1 VTAIVGVGLTD
12 MPNRSGEALLEAARA
27 RRIPTRALQL
37 SRLRTRIDDTGVLVL
52 EGDEPVEVTHL
63 APALLYFAD
72 HAAIAWRAL
81 IAAGARSLNDVEAM
95 ETADDKARTS
105 IELAVREV
113 PQVRSWVGSQDPVFI
128 SRVEPFPFVL
138 KRTHGAQGRWVRPV
152 RDHHETA
159 SAYQELAAEGRG
171 AFIVQPLVSESYGR
185 SLRLIVVAG
194 RVIACTE
201 RKAAPG
207 ELHSNISHG
216 GTQRAWDPDSETTL
230 VAVRA
235 ARALRLGY
243 AGVDILMTSDG
254 PRVLEV
260 NAAPDFTSMTPYTS
274 TDIAGE
280 VLDALLAL

>member
-1 VTAIVGVGLTD
+1 MTPVLGVGRTD
-12 MPNRSGEALLEAARA
+12 MPNRSADALLEAARA
-27 RRIPTRALQL
+27 RGIRTRAMELA
-37 SRLRTRIDDTGVLVL
+37 RLRTRIDDNGVLVV
-52 EGDEPVEVTHL
+52 EGEEAVEVTHL
-63 APALLYFAD
+63 APVLLYFAE

-81 IAAGARSLNDVEAM
+81 IAAGARSLNDVDAM
-95 ETADDKARTS
+95 ESADDKARTAL
-105 IELAVREV
+105 ELAVREV
-113 PQVRSWVGSQDPVFI
+113 PQVRSWVGPQDPSFI
-128 SRVEPFPFVL
+128 VHAEQFPFVL

-194 RVIACTE
+194 RVVACTE
-201 RKAAPG
+201 RRAAPG

-216 GTQRAWDPDSETTL
+216 GSQRAWDPDSETTL
-230 VAVRA
+230 VAIRA

-260 NAAPDFTSMTPYTS
+260 NAAPDFTSMAPYTS